1 MTAMICPFIYF
12 GSMFG
17 VLLYNSFPEF
27 LIKLIYA
34 LLLFYNFLKTVKKG
48 IKIYK
53 EERKKKLMPLI
64 LVEDYD

>member
-34 LLLFYNFLKTVKKG
+34 LLLLYNFLKTVKKG
-48 IKIYK
+48 MKIYK
-53 EERKKKLMPLI
+53 EEKLKK
-64 LVEDYD
+64 